1 MKIALTRL
9 SSLGDIILC
18 MPSLQLIRR
27 HLPDCQI
34 TWVTDRRFADIVDY
48 QPDIQQVIKID
59 LKGIKKQRSLTGL
72 VQEYR
77 NLVSAGPFDAVIDL
91 HGMIKSAITNSLLR
105 GQHHGFDR
113 RVLKEPLSRF
123 FYQQAFSIPL
133 ELPAACRYA
142 TLVMQSLGLEFQIS
156 ELSDIK
162 PFLFWRE
169 EDLAITDSFFSKESR
184 NIIIVPETSA
194 QNKNYPPE
202 KFARLSSLLGENIL
216 ICHGNQQE
224 LLTATTIAKHIPH
237 GQVLPRLNLN
247 QLKAA
252 IGRADLVIGGDTGPT
267 HIAWGCGVPS
277 ITLFGATPV
286 CICPTHKN
294 RVIKTPT
301 NVNPGKPDTADLSI
315 RHIPEEDLLRIAR
328 ELLL

>member
-18 MPSLQLIRR
+18 LPSLQLLRR
-27 HLPDCQI
+27 HLPDCHI
-34 TWVTDRRFADIVDY
+34 TWVTDRRFADILDY

-72 VQEYR
+72 VQEYK
-77 NLVSAGPFDAVIDL
+77 NLVSVGHIDAVIDL

-105 GQHHGFDR
+105 GRHYGFDHR
-113 RVLKEPLSRF
+113 TLKEPLSSI
-123 FYQQAFSIPL
+123 FYQQTFTIPM
-133 ELPAACRYA
+133 ELTATCRYA
-142 TLVMQSLGLEFQIS
+142 ALVMQCLGLPFLAS
-156 ELSDIK
+156 DLSDIQ

-169 EDLAITDSFFSKESR
+169 EDLAITDSFFSRESR

-194 QNKNYPPE
+194 RNKNYPPE
-202 KFARLSSLLGENIL
+202 KFARLSNLLGENIL
-216 ICHGNQQE
+216 FCHGNQQE
-224 LLTATTIAKHIPH
+224 FLTATTIAQSVPH
-237 GQVLPRLNLN
+237 ARVLPRLNLN

-252 IGRADLVIGGDTGPT
+252 IGRADLVIGGDSGPT

-286 CICPTHKN
+286 CICPTRIN
-294 RVIKTPT
+294 RVIKTSSS
-301 NVNPGKPDTADLSI
+301 VNMRKADTADMSI
-315 RHIPEEDLLRIAR
+315 RSIDEEDIARIAR
-328 ELLL
+328 DLLQ

>member
-27 HLPDCQI
+27 HLPDCHI
-34 TWVTDRRFADIVDY
+34 TWVTDRRFADILDY

-72 VQEYR
+72 MQEYS
-77 NLVSAGPFDAVIDL
+77 NLTSAGRFDAVIDL
-91 HGMIKSAITNSLLR
+91 HGMIKSAIANSLLGGR
-105 GQHHGFDR
+105 CYGFDR
-113 RVLKEPLSRF
+113 RMLKEPLSRF
-123 FYQQAFSIPL
+123 FYQQTFPIQL
-133 ELPAACRYA
+133 ELPAVCRYA
-142 TLVMQSLGLEFQIS
+142 TLAMQSLELPFQAS
-156 ELSDIK
+156 ELSDIQ
-162 PFLFWRE
+162 PFLFWKE
-169 EDLAITDSFFSKESR
+169 EDLSITDRFFSKESR
-184 NIIIVPETSA
+184 NIIFVPETSA
-194 QNKNYPPE
+194 RNKNYPPE
-202 KFARLSSLLGENIL
+202 KFARLAALLGENIL

-224 LLTATTIAKHIPH
+224 LLAATTIAKLAPH
-237 GQVLPRLNLN
+237 ARVLPRLNLN

-252 IGRADLVIGGDTGPT
+252 IGRADLVIGGDSGPT

-277 ITLFGATPV
+277 VTLFGATPV

-301 NVNPGKPDTADLSI
+301 DVNPAKPDTADLSI
-315 RHIPEEDLLRIAR
+315 RHIPEEDILRIAR
-328 ELLL
+328 ELLV